1 MNNFVVKGSPQLIIH
16 DVWNI
21 QIMNEIHNHTK
32 GLRLKSLDIAK
43 ISSEGIIK
51 ITFFDYQEAL
61 NFGNF
66 LNLNY
71 RF

>member
-1 MNNFVVKGSPQLIIH
+1 MKGSPQLIIH